1 MPFKKIKISTF
12 TPKMFVFFKI
22 TFFRMSSSEAAK
34 AENTRKAD
42 RFISLPKLWDSI
54 PVVGPA
60 GDTMMDRFGWISNCS
75 IRENRENPPVEFK
88 NP

>member
-1 MPFKKIKISTF
+1 
-12 TPKMFVFFKI
+12 
-22 TFFRMSSSEAAK
+22 MSSSEAAK

-60 GDTMMDRFGWISNCS
+60 GVMMTDRFGWISNCS

>member
-1 MPFKKIKISTF
+1 
-12 TPKMFVFFKI
+12 
-22 TFFRMSSSEAAK
+22 
-34 AENTRKAD
+34 
-42 RFISLPKLWDSI
+42 LPKLWDSI

-60 GDTMMDRFGWISNCS
+60 GVMMTDRFGWISNCS